1 MKEISIFEKHPNH
14 QKTPT
19 SIQIRPMNR
28 FIYIIPLSFDL
39 FIIRKS
45 ETERNQITEEKSCFS
60 SVLTHSISLPAVSQA
75 ALIA

>member
-1 MKEISIFEKHPNH
+1 MKSIPIIK
-14 QKTPT
+14 KTPT

-60 SVLTHSISLPAVSQA
+60 SVLTHFH
-75 ALIA
+75 